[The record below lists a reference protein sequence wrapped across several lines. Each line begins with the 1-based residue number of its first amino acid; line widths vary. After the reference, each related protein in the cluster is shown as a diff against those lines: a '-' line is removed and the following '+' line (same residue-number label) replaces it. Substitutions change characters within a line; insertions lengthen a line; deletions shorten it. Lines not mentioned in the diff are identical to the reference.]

1 MDWIR
6 SEESKTTPGF
16 LVQAT
21 EWMLVPCAVRDTCD
35 RATERWRV
43 WVLAVS
49 LGASGSDSEA
59 GRSSGPELS
68 ECVRTSPAHTQRFLG
83 GGRDTSGVCGLRR
96 QQGCWQNL
104 EELGCSL
111 AQ

>member
-35 RATERWRV
+35 RVTERWRV

-68 ECVRTSPAHTQRFLG
+68 KCVSGRPLLTRSGSLG
-83 GGRDTSGVCGLRR
+83 EDEIPRGSVD
-96 QQGCWQNL
+96 
-104 EELGCSL
+104 
-111 AQ
+111 